1 MLPIVP
7 QTIFLILAAIL
18 LFPSHP
24 RVQKLLA
31 KFEHKYPKILGWL
44 AKLGIGLET
53 PDMDV
58 ITIEDDSEAAPIS
71 RDERT
76 P

>member
-1 MLPIVP
+1 VVP

-44 AKLGIGLET
+44 AKLGIGLDR
-53 PDMDV
+53 PDIDV
-58 ITIEDDSEAAPIS
+58 ITSEDEVAAAQVPQ
-71 RDERT
+71 DERT
-76 P
+76 L